1 MRKCLNLIHFGGTMN
16 RLFEPVYFEPNSLF
30 WDYKIRNDHD
40 FKGYYHWHQCCEIL
54 FVHEGQGTVVVN
66 QQTYDIRR
74 GMFFFFHPY
83 QLHQIHADVSP
94 ERPYIRSIFY
104 IDPLLVERQLRAF
117 PNRHTLFAALWQGKD
132 KNHAYDLH
140 FQAEIMEWIYELY
153 EKARGKGK
161 TEYSEES
168 TMLLLQILS
177 CLSIE
182 KPFKNEQVSKVM
194 ERRTLRYS
202 ETIMR
207 WIEDHFQEE
216 VSLEHLAEETHL
228 SKNYVSRIFH
238 QETGS
243 SITDYLTARRIK
255 EGCRL
260 LETTTLP
267 VEEIGIRIGFSNVS
281 YFVQLFKKVVGTTPL
296 QYRNKL

>member
-1 MRKCLNLIHFGGTMN
+1 MN
-16 RLFEPVYFEPNSLF
+16 RLFEPVYFESNSLF
-30 WDYKIRNDHD
+30 WDYKIRIDHD

-83 QLHQIHADVSP
+83 QLHQVQADVSP

-104 IDPLLVERQLRAF
+104 IDPLLVERQLQAF
-117 PNRHTLFAALWQGKD
+117 PNRHALFAALWQGKD

-140 FQAEIMEWIYELY
+140 LQVEVMEWIYELY
-153 EKARGKGK
+153 EHARGKGK
-161 TEYSEES
+161 TEYSEET

-177 CLSIE
+177 CLSRAE
-182 KPFKNEQVSKVM
+182 PFMNKQVSKVI

-202 ETIMR
+202 ETVMR
-207 WIEDHFQEE
+207 WIEDHYQEE
-216 VSLEHLAEETHL
+216 VSLERLAEETHL

-243 SITDYLTARRIK
+243 SVTDYLTARRIK

-267 VEEIGIRIGFSNVS
+267 VEEIGIRIGFSNAS
-281 YFVQLFKKVVGTTPL
+281 YFVQLFKRVVGTTPL